1 MYFAVEEGHG
11 VEVSDGSALASLT
24 NSNLYAAAGGDCLS
38 GCELISD
45 RAVRMV
51 CGGTEGAEIVI
62 VHDAEDDTINGE
74 VESGTFCLAFLQ
86 ELLNIV
92 EGVGGPYFWTV
103 DEAKAVE
110 EVELMPG
117 VAERGARELNLIADS
132 VVDIGIPGDEVE
144 HGEIDSVGHGLVAE
158 SGSCCAAIGVTS
170 GKKVEVAL
178 AADNFATDLD
188 TAREGVGGTRFAELL
203 GDGGDAEGVGGDVLP
218 YPTIATSGSA
228 DELAILIDER
238 ARNAVVLP
246 HGYELVTASVVVAG
260 EGVHALVGL
269 SDPRSN
275 LLDVLSLLTGEHRG
289 AVSDTAIAIEV
300 GAYLLCGAVRKN
312 EVGVLLLELLDLSD
326 ESIKVGIADDWSGC
340 DVVHVGVIVGA
351 ANGVDII

>member
-1 MYFAVEEGHG
+1 MYFAVEEGHR
-11 VEVSDGSALASLT
+11 VEVGHGCTLATLSDRH
-24 NSNLYAAAGGDCLS
+24 LYAAAGGDGLS

-62 VHDAEDDTINGE
+62 VHDAEDDTINGK

-117 VAERGARELNLIADS
+117 VAERGARKLNLTADS

-144 HGEIDSVGHGLVAE
+144 HGEVDSVWYRLVAE

-170 GKKVEVAL
+170 GKEVEVAL
-178 AADNFATDLD
+178 AADNFATYLD
-188 TAREGVGGTRFAELL
+188 TTGEGVGGTRLAELL
-203 GDGGDAEGVGGDVLP
+203 RDGGDAEGMGGDVLP
-218 YPTIATSGSA
+218 YPTIATSGGA
-228 DELAILIDER
+228 DELAILIYER
-238 ARNAVVLP
+238 A
-246 HGYELVTASVVVAG
+246 
-260 EGVHALVGL
+260 
-269 SDPRSN
+269 
-275 LLDVLSLLTGEHRG
+275 
-289 AVSDTAIAIEV
+289 
-300 GAYLLCGAVRKN
+300 
-312 EVGVLLLELLDLSD
+312 
-326 ESIKVGIADDWSGC
+326 
-340 DVVHVGVIVGA
+340 
-351 ANGVDII
+351 